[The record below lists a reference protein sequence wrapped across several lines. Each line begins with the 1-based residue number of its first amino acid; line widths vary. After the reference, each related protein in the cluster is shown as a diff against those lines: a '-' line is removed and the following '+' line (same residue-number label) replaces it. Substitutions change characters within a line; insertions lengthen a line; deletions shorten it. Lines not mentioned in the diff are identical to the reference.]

1 MALQPRFHRSGLNDL
16 TKEETDVLGK
26 NIQSVDLALCQYWS
40 MKFPEDPIERTY
52 VACLSES
59 KNLHL
64 HFHLV
69 PRTRKLGRGD
79 PGEYAS
85 WRICELTEM
94 RADFPELYRIRDK
107 EKNWTHVSS
116 TKVTALMMHLRRFF
130 WEHYDR

>member
-1 MALQPRFHRSGLNDL
+1 
-16 TKEETDVLGK
+16 
-26 NIQSVDLALCQYWS
+26 

-64 HFHLV
+64 HFHLI

-79 PGEYAS
+79 PREYAS

-94 RADFPELYRIRDK
+94 WADFPE
-107 EKNWTHVSS
+107 
-116 TKVTALMMHLRRFF
+116 
-130 WEHYDR
+130 